1 LTKREL
7 LDTLMY
13 GMIVHSNKVKRK
25 LVRQWMKD
33 PILFSMIKQE
43 FSAILADLLKIIR
56 YVKNL
61 NDEVIK
67 VLE

>member
-1 LTKREL
+1 MTKREL